1 MIQVQQK
8 QESTDVKNSLTRKLY
23 YSISEVA
30 KITQLQPYTLR
41 AWEKE
46 FSCLRPRRLHGKNRS
61 YRARDIGIII
71 LIKRLLYDER
81 YTTQGAS
88 QKLKNEPDLVRHAA
102 ENTAFSLSDKKPEAP
117 LAGGQEDAM
126 RGSAGPRQSQNQER
140 VELVAS
146 NLTETKEGPAKGVD
160 EEAINA
166 LKRVLDSTRKEL
178 KEVLQLLS

>member
-1 MIQVQQK
+1 M
-8 QESTDVKNSLTRKLY
+8 KNSLTRKLY

-30 KITQLQPYTLR
+30 KITNLQPYTLR

-81 YTTQGAS
+81 YTTQGVS

-102 ENTAFSLSDKKPEAP
+102 ENTTFSLSYINTAVP
-117 LAGGQEDAM
+117 LAAGQEDAVKNSSRPGHSHAEK
-126 RGSAGPRQSQNQER
+126 RGELLPSSSA
-140 VELVAS
+140 VAR
-146 NLTETKEGPAKGVD
+146 EGDAKAPD
-160 EEAINA
+160 EEAIKA
-166 LKRVLDSTRKEL
+166 LKRALVNTRKEL
-178 KEVLQLLS
+178 EEVLQLLS

>member
-1 MIQVQQK
+1 M
-8 QESTDVKNSLTRKLY
+8 KNSLTRKLY

-46 FSCLRPRRLHGKNRS
+46 FSCLRPRRHHGKNRS

-81 YTTQGAS
+81 YTTQGVS

-102 ENTAFSLSDKKPEAP
+102 ENTTFSPSGTKPDVSLS
-117 LAGGQEDAM
+117 GGKEYAV
-126 RGSAGPRQSQNQER
+126 RSSVGPRQSQTQER
-140 VELVAS
+140 VDCVPS
-146 NLTETKEGPAKGVD
+146 GLTEAPARLAKGVD
-160 EEAINA
+160 EEALNA
-166 LKRVLDSTRKEL
+166 LKKVLDSTRKEL
-178 KEVLQLLS
+178 KEVLQLLG